1 MSQTLEI
8 SDRVPQSC
16 NEDRDLEIASQAIR
30 ALSSPARLR
39 ILCLLFEGE
48 RSVVELT
55 GLIDG
60 HTQSSVSQHLGFLL
74 KSGIVVNRKY
84 KTRML
89 YRISDER
96 TQMLMQMVVEIFC
109 GSSRRNARQDAGALF
124 GAATA

>member
-1 MSQTLEI
+1 MHMPTSAERF
-8 SDRVPQSC
+8 SSGDARVASSC
-16 NEDRDLEIASQAIR
+16 KEDRDLEIASRAIR

-55 GLIDG
+55 RLIDG

-74 KSGIVVNRKY
+74 KSGIVINRKY

-89 YRISDER
+89 YSISDDR

-109 GSSRRNARQDAGALF
+109 GGNRRSANTEAGNF
-124 GAATA
+124 